1 MKKYLLTALAVLAV
15 AGFTCAQDISQARK
29 AYASALYQQAADQ
42 FAPFTKSKDENI
54 SWEARLKTVLAYNYL
69 GQFDNALKTIFSYP
83 AAKDTLWNA
92 RALYIKASLLNYN
105 NSIYESPDLEETQTD
120 PTAFTYEQKEAEV
133 KKAYSNLWDMRK
145 DLVNFPSK
153 QSADY
158 LKINYSNLNPVLQPS
173 LFDFFVN
180 NWQNDNTVSKE
191 KILEEAY
198 SLGGKDRDYIREV
211 WHTERLLMFT
221 DYQDKKNNLLLAGC
235 LDYASGLAEK
245 CSPSKEMKPYLF
257 TAKEIMGKAKA
268 AMESAQIYLSAR
280 EYEKA
285 ANAADYCLKL
295 PLNYFSQSCK
305 DIKNNL
311 ERPMLSWE
319 GSGYNITDVP
329 SGEDVPLKVVSAN
342 VKNFYIHIFPLNA
355 EEFSYPCNNY
365 ARRGKAALTS
375 SVCWRNYQDNI
386 ERKLEK
392 AKPSRTL
399 AVNVKYPQKYAPA
412 TTKVTLPYI
421 SDGFYAVGLSYHS
434 RFEYDNSV
442 MLLNFT
448 DLAAFATQFKT
459 ISQDKIKI
467 PLYKKYF
474 NVYTVDAKTGAL
486 RPNIKIFSSLG
497 DTKTDIN
504 AQALISYEGRNLG
517 ENFLSLLAKD
527 YGNNALLPSAFI
539 NYNEEEPY
547 KIIINKDR
555 AIYRPEQEI
564 KLAFTVIEKTPS
576 GYTPYSGK
584 DTLAITIA
592 SPNGKNIAKAD
603 IALDDMGSA
612 DYSFKIPKGT
622 LMGRVLVN
630 ARFKK
635 VSDISFIS
643 LEEYKRPEFEVSLD
657 KNLDAVTY
665 GKPFTVTGK
674 AKYYYGSP
682 VANAKVTYSINKEYF
697 IPWFCWYFPVRQNR
711 QQSIEGKAITDK
723 DGTFKITFTPQ
734 EDEDN
739 KTARYSLPQRYN
751 ITAFVTDAGGRAIQ
765 DSQRYTVSSQ
775 EKFFAIKNDKGFFRQ
790 DKEGY
795 LTVQMVNADEAPLE
809 GSAKAV
815 IYSAEPIESTEDIFR
830 DMDRLPE
837 FKEGKQVKSFSA
849 DFNKEGPS
857 KINIPAL
864 KEGFYIIKFITEGS
878 DGKDNEGKFTFMV
891 VNPKNCKL
899 NLPSVTIAEEKV
911 YYPGQTAAVL
921 IGAAKAKGNKYIE
934 IYKDGILLEQKT
946 LPTSGAAILEIPVK
960 KSYEGGI
967 SLNWFAAY
975 AMEGFKGSASLEV
988 PYKNA
993 SLDLK
998 ILGAKDN
1005 LPAAKVNWTLEAKD
1019 ALGKPVN
1026 ARAVITA
1033 YDSSLDYYQKHTL
1046 SFPSVYSN
1054 KDKYMPQAESSL
1066 KNNNNYY
1073 AREMVYDAVEMGGG
1087 FGAIRSSGIRSSV
1100 ARSSGMMNK
1109 STLAAAPQ
1117 ALAMEADKEAA
1128 FPASAGN
1135 GEEPQVTVR
1144 ENFAETAVWLPRV
1157 NITDGVAPIAFTF
1170 PQRFTQWT
1178 MLAAAFTKDLKT
1190 GQTSFTATTKQDLMV
1205 RLETPRFLR
1214 EGDSFEL
1221 KAIITNNSTAVLP
1234 VALELITKLDEDD
1247 AKDLLGIVNNTA
1259 ELRINPGEQSV
1270 VSWPI
1275 RAPQGSGVFNFTLIA
1290 KAAGLSDGEVK
1301 SFPLL
1306 PATQRLSES
1315 KTIAVKDGANTVSLD
1330 NLANP
1335 NTELNAVHLSIEPS
1349 LLMPVL
1355 NAMPLLTYD
1364 SYQTVTGLLNSYLPL
1379 AILNGLYNKYPDFKT
1394 AADALP
1400 ARKTSLPAW
1409 DANQEMLLT
1418 ELSSSPWYTLSKG
1431 YQQEAKTI
1439 NLFDPALVQKQQ
1451 SKVLAKLKDYQNEDG
1466 GFAWIKG
1473 GKSSLYITLYSL
1485 DIMAQARD
1493 FGAQIPEA
1501 MVKKALAYAISNT
1514 NINVVSPSYD
1524 NLTYSLYAAY
1534 VLTSFPESWY
1544 TFDVKKL
1551 VNTAD
1556 EFGSYMTPMGKAYA
1570 AVVCKRVGYDDRAM
1584 LYIDRLF
1591 DSVKTSPVTGMYWAQ
1606 EERSWQWYNDTITQ
1620 HVMAIKALNIINPQ
1634 DARIKELVK
1643 WLMLNRKTDQWS
1655 NSEETAKAVYTL
1667 LDVMDKNAA
1676 LSQTKTFNIKW
1687 NGEESILEVKPY
1699 DSFNPNFTF
1708 SRYEGKAKQEGL
1720 NAVITKTVNTKGSK
1734 QKTSLDDFASLTA
1747 VFTSLS
1753 APKQS
1758 PEGMLNI
1765 RKQLF
1770 LVKDKKAIALGEN
1783 AQINVGDEIQVRLTI
1798 SCKNPFSFVNI
1809 ADPKPAAFEADTL
1822 LSGWQYDLLARYE
1835 EVRDNATNFFM
1846 DWLPNGTY
1854 ELKYTLRPTTPGT
1867 YSVGAAVMQSMF
1879 APQFTAHSQGFFIT
1893 VK

>member
-1 MKKYLLTALAVLAV
+1 MRKYLLTALAVLAV

-29 AYASALYQQAADQ
+29 DYSSRLYNKAAQ
-42 FAPFTKSKDENI
+42 GFAPFVNSKDDNI
-54 SWEARLKTVLAYNYL
+54 RWEARLKTVLAYNYL

-83 AAKDTLWNA
+83 QAKDALWNS
-92 RALYIKASLLNYN
+92 RYLYIKASLLSYN
-105 NSIYESPDLEETQTD
+105 SYIYQNPDLEETQTD
-120 PTAFTYEQKEAEV
+120 PTAFTYEQKEAEA
-133 KKAYSNLWDMRK
+133 KKAYEQLWDIRK
-145 DLVNFPSK
+145 DLVNFPSNE
-153 QSADY
+153 SADY
-158 LKINYSNLNPVLQPS
+158 LKINYANVNNVLMPS
-173 LFDFFVN
+173 MFDFLVSY
-180 NWQNDNTVSKE
+180 WQNNNTQPKE

-198 SLGGKDRDYIREV
+198 SLSGKNRDYVREI
-211 WHTERLLMFT
+211 WHVERLLLF
-221 DYQDKKNNLLLAGC
+221 NNYEDNKSSLILAGC
-235 LDYASGLAEK
+235 LDYASGRTESCK
-245 CSPSKEMKPYLF
+245 PSKEMKPYLF

-268 AMESAQIYLSAR
+268 SMESAQIYLHAK
-280 EYEKA
+280 EYEQA
-285 ANAADYCLKL
+285 AAAADYCLKL

-305 DIKNNL
+305 NIKNDL
-311 ERPMLSWE
+311 ERPSLNWAEQPSF
-319 GSGYNITDVP
+319 NVP
-329 SGEDVPLKVVSAN
+329 AGENVPLQINSSNIKS
-342 VKNFYIHIFPLNA
+342 FYIHIFPLSA
-355 EEFSYPCNNY
+355 EDFSYSCSNTNRKYKNAVKP
-365 ARRGKAALTS
+365 LQ
-375 SVCWRNYQDNI
+375 CWDSAPRDI
-386 ERKLEK
+386 SKTLSKL
-392 AKPSRTL
+392 KPSRTL
-399 AVNVKYPQKYAPA
+399 AVSVKYPQKYAPV
-412 TTKVTLPYI
+412 TTKVNMPYI
-421 SDGFYAVGLSYHS
+421 SDGFYAVTLSY
-434 RFEYDNSV
+434 NSV
-442 MLLNFT
+442 YNNSDDIIFLNFT

-459 ISQDKIKI
+459 ISKDKIKI

-486 RPNIKIFSSLG
+486 RPNIKIFSNLG
-497 DTKTDIN
+497 ETKTDIN
-504 AQALISYEGRNLG
+504 GQALISPIDNTYISRS
-517 ENFLSLLAKD
+517 LSLLAKD
-527 YGNNALLPSAFI
+527 FGNNALLSNVYMSDYEEDQYKIFI
-539 NYNEEEPY
+539 NT
-547 KIIINKDR
+547 DR
-555 AIYRPEQEI
+555 AIYRPDQEV
-564 KLAFTVIEKTPS
+564 KLALTVVEKTAS

-584 DTLAITIA
+584 DTIALTIA
-592 SPNGKNIAKAD
+592 SPNGKNIAKTN
-603 IALDDMGSA
+603 ITLDDMGSG
-612 DYSFKIPKGT
+612 DYSVKIPKDIMLGIIYAKAKFKNT
-622 LMGRVLVN
+622 QDTASIRV
-630 ARFKK
+630 
-635 VSDISFIS
+635 
-643 LEEYKRPEFEVSLD
+643 EEYKRPEFEVVLD
-657 KNLDAVTY
+657 KNLEAVSY

-682 VANAKVTYSINKEYF
+682 VPNAKVTYSINKEYF

-711 QQSIEGKAITDK
+711 QQNIEGKTVTDK
-723 DGTFKITFTPQ
+723 DGSFKIIFTPQ
-734 EDEDN
+734 EDEEN
-739 KTARYSLPQRYN
+739 KTARYPLPQRYN
-751 ITAFVTDAGGRAIQ
+751 VTAFVTDAGGRAIK
-765 DSQRYTVSSQ
+765 DSQRYTLSRQ
-775 EKFFAIKNDKGFFRQ
+775 EKFFAIKSDKGFFRQ
-790 DKEGY
+790 DTEGY
-795 LTVQMVNADEAPLE
+795 LTVQMMNADEAPLE

-815 IYSAEPIESTEDIFR
+815 IYAAEPKEKQEKSIFR
-830 DMDRLPE
+830 NMDQLPE
-837 FKEGKQVKSFSA
+837 FKEGKQVKSFNA

-857 KINIPAL
+857 KITIPAL

-891 VNPKNCKL
+891 VNPKKCKL
-899 NLPSVTIAEEKV
+899 DLPSVTIAEEKV
-911 YYPGQTAAVL
+911 YYPGQTAAIL
-921 IGAAKAKGNKYIE
+921 IGAAKAKGNKYVE
-934 IYKDGILLEQKT
+934 IYKDGMLLEQKT
-946 LPTSGAAILEIPVK
+946 VSASGAAILEIPVK
-960 KSYEGGI
+960 KSYEGGF

-975 AMEGFKGSASLEV
+975 AMEGFDGSSAIEV
-988 PYKNA
+988 PYKNS
-993 SLDLK
+993 SLNLK

-1005 LPAAKVNWTLEAKD
+1005 LPGAKVNWTLEAKD

-1026 ARAVITA
+1026 ARAIITA
-1033 YDSSLDYYQKHTL
+1033 YDSSLDYYQKH
-1046 SFPSVYSN
+1046 SFSLPQVYSS
-1054 KDKYMPQAESSL
+1054 KDKYQPQAESSL
-1066 KNNNNYY
+1066 NNNRFYY
-1073 AREMVYDAVEMGGG
+1073 SKEIMFDSVGLSGG
-1087 FGAIRSSGIRSSV
+1087 FGA
-1100 ARSSGMMNK
+1100 ARSMGMMNK
-1109 STLAAAPQ
+1109 ATLAAAPQ
-1117 ALAMEADKEAA
+1117 ALEMEADSEAA
-1128 FPASAGN
+1128 APADKA
-1135 GEEPQVTVR
+1135 EEQLTVR
-1144 ENFAETAVWLPRV
+1144 ENFAETALWMPRV
-1157 NITDGVAPIAFTF
+1157 DINDGVAPIAFTF

-1190 GQTSFTATTKQDLMV
+1190 GQNSFTATTKQDLMV

-1234 VALELITKLDEDD
+1234 VALELITKLDEED
-1247 AKDLLGIVNNTA
+1247 AKDLLGILSTTA

-1275 RAPQGSGVFNFTLIA
+1275 RAPQGSGVFNFTVVA

-1349 LLMPVL
+1349 LIMPVL

-1409 DANQEMLLT
+1409 DTNQEMLMT

-1431 YQQEAKTI
+1431 YQDKAKTI

-1451 SKVLAKLKDYQNEDG
+1451 RKVIAKLKDYQNEDG

-1493 FGAQIPEA
+1493 FGAEIPEA
-1501 MVKKALAYAISNT
+1501 MVKKALAYAISNS
-1514 NINVVSPSYD
+1514 NINVVSPSYE
-1524 NLTYSLYAAY
+1524 NITYSLYTAY
-1534 VLTSFPESWY
+1534 VLTSFPDSWY

-1556 EFGSYMTPMGKAYA
+1556 EFGSYMTPIGKAYA

-1591 DSVKTSPVTGMYWAQ
+1591 DAVKTSPITGMYWAQ
-1606 EERSWQWYNDTITQ
+1606 EERSWQWYNDTVTQ

-1643 WLMLNRKTDQWS
+1643 WLMLNRKTDQWT

-1667 LDVMDKNAA
+1667 LDVMDKTAA

-1720 NAVITKTVNTKGSK
+1720 SAVITKTVSTKGGK

-1770 LVKDKKAIALGEN
+1770 LVKDKKAIALPEG

-1798 SCKNPFSFVNI
+1798 SCKNAFSFVNI
-1809 ADPKPAAFEADTL
+1809 ADPKPAAFEADNL
-1822 LSGWQYDLLARYE
+1822 LSGWQYDLLGRYE

>member
-1 MKKYLLTALAVLAV
+1 MKKYLLTTLAVLAV
-15 AGFTCAQDISQARK
+15 AGFVCAQDISQARK
-29 AYASALYQQAADQ
+29 SYASAMYQQAADQ
-42 FAPFTKSKDENI
+42 FAPFIKSKDENI
-54 SWEARLKTVLAYNYL
+54 SGEARLKTVLAYNYL
-69 GQFDNALKTIFSYP
+69 GQFDNALRTIFSYP
-83 AAKDTLWNA
+83 SAKDALWNA
-92 RALYIKASLLNYN
+92 RALYIKAMLLNYN
-105 NSIYESPDLEETQTD
+105 RYIYQSPDLEETQTD
-120 PTAFTYEQKEAEV
+120 PARFTAEQKEAEA
-133 KKAYSNLWDMRK
+133 KKAYGALWDMRK
-145 DLVNFPSK
+145 DLINFPSK
-153 QSADY
+153 QSAEY
-158 LKINYSNLNPVLQPS
+158 LKINYAALNPVLTPS
-173 LFDFFVN
+173 VFDFLVS
-180 NWQNDNTVSKE
+180 NWQENEIQPKA

-198 SLGGKDRDYIREV
+198 SLGGKDRDYVREIWRV
-211 WHTERLLMFT
+211 ERLLMF
-221 DYQDKKNNLLLAGC
+221 KNNEDPAKDLPLASC
-235 LDYASGLAEK
+235 LDYAAGRAEK
-245 CSPSKEMKPYLF
+245 CNPSKEIKPYIF

-268 AMESAQIYLSAR
+268 SMESAQIYLNAK
-280 EYEKA
+280 EYEQA
-285 ANAADYCLKL
+285 AAAADYCLKL

-305 DIKNNL
+305 EIKNNL
-311 ERPMLSWE
+311 EAPTLYWE
-319 GSGYNITDVP
+319 NSGYNIFNVP
-329 SGEDVPLKVVSAN
+329 SGEAVPLKVVSSN

-355 EEFSYPCNNY
+355 EDFSYPCNNY
-365 ARRGKAALTS
+365 GRRNKSALKS

-386 ERKLEK
+386 EKKLEK

-412 TTKVTLPYI
+412 TTKVALPYI
-421 SDGFYAVGLSYHS
+421 SDGFYAVALSYKNRLEPNDPVIS
-434 RFEYDNSV
+434 
-442 MLLNFT
+442 LNFT

-459 ISQDKIKI
+459 ISKDKIKI
-467 PLYKKYF
+467 PLYKNYF
-474 NVYTVDAKTGAL
+474 NVYTVDAKTGSL
-486 RPNIKIFSSLG
+486 RPNIKIISNLG

-504 AQALISYEGRNLG
+504 GQALISYEGRSMG
-517 ENFLSLLAKD
+517 ERNLSLLAKD
-527 YGNNALLPSAFI
+527 YGNNAVLPSVYI
-539 NYNEEEPY
+539 NDYEEQPY
-547 KIIINKDR
+547 KIVINNDR
-555 AIYRPEQEI
+555 AIYRPEQEV
-564 KLAFTVIEKTPS
+564 KLAFTVIEKTQS
-576 GYTPYSGK
+576 GYTPYAGK
-584 DTLAITIA
+584 DALALTIA
-592 SPNGKNIAKAD
+592 SPNGKNIVKTD

-612 DYSFKIPKGT
+612 DYSFKIPKDIMLGS
-622 LMGRVLVN
+622 VFVN
-630 ARFKK
+630 AKFKK
-635 VSDISFIS
+635 AYQTSYIAV
-643 LEEYKRPEFEVSLD
+643 EEYKRPEFEVSLD
-657 KNLDAVTY
+657 KNLEAVTY
-665 GKPFTVTGK
+665 GQPFTVTGK

-682 VANAKVTYSINKEYF
+682 VPNAKVTYSISKEYF
-697 IPWFCWYFPVRQNR
+697 IPWFCWYFPFRSNR
-711 QQSIEGKAITDK
+711 QQNIEGKTVTDK
-723 DGTFKITFTPQ
+723 DGVFKIIFTPK

-739 KTARYSLPQRYN
+739 KTARYPLPQRYN
-751 ITAFVTDAGGRAIQ
+751 ITAFVVDAGGRAIQ
-765 DSQRYTVSSQ
+765 DSQRYTVSRQ
-775 EKFFAIKNDKGFFRQ
+775 QKFFAIKSDKGFFRQ

-809 GSAKAV
+809 GPAKAA
-815 IYSAEPIESTEDIFR
+815 IYSAEPKDAQEQSIFR
-830 DMDRLPE
+830 NMDQLPE
-837 FKEGKQVKSFSA
+837 FKEGKQVKSFNV

-857 KINIPAL
+857 KVTLPAL
-864 KEGFYIIKFITEGS
+864 KEGFYIIKFTTDGA
-878 DGKDNEGKFTFMV
+878 DGKTDEGKFTFMV

-899 NLPSVTIAEEKV
+899 DLPSVSIAEEKV
-911 YYPGQTAAVL
+911 YYPGQTAAIL
-921 IGAAKAKGNKYIE
+921 LGAAKAKGNKYVE

-946 LPTSGAAILEIPVK
+946 IAASGAAILEIPVK

-967 SLNWFAAY
+967 SVNWFAAY
-975 AMEGFKGSASLEV
+975 AMEGFQGSASLEI

-998 ILGAKDN
+998 ILGSKDN

-1026 ARAVITA
+1026 ARAIITT
-1033 YDSSLDYYQKHTL
+1033 YDSSLDYYKKHSL

-1066 KNNNNYY
+1066 SNNNYY
-1073 AREMVYDAVEMGGG
+1073 PRAVMYDSVAMEGG
-1087 FGAIRSSGIRSSV
+1087 FGG
-1100 ARSSGMMNK
+1100 ARSTGMLNK
-1109 STLAAAPQ
+1109 AVLAAAPQ
-1117 ALAMEADKEAA
+1117 ALTMEADSEAA
-1128 FPASAGN
+1128 APADKA
-1135 GEEPQVTVR
+1135 EETQPAVR
-1144 ENFAETAVWLPRV
+1144 ENFAETALWLPSV
-1157 NITDGVAPIAFTF
+1157 NITDGVAPVTFTF

-1190 GQTSFTATTKQDLMV
+1190 GQTSFNATTKQDLMV

-1221 KAIITNNSTAVLP
+1221 KAVITNNSTVALP
-1234 VALELITKLDEDD
+1234 VALELITKLDEED
-1247 AKDLLGIVNNTA
+1247 AKDLLGILNTTA
-1259 ELRINPGEQSV
+1259 EIRVNPGEQSV

-1290 KAAGLSDGEVK
+1290 KAAGLSDGEAK

-1315 KTIAVKDGANTVSLD
+1315 KTISVKDGVNTVSLD

-1349 LLMPVL
+1349 LIMPVL

-1364 SYQTVTGLLNSYLPL
+1364 SYNTVTGLLNSYLPL
-1379 AILNGLYNKYPDFKT
+1379 AILNGLYNKYPDFKA

-1400 ARKTSLPAW
+1400 VRKTSLPAW
-1409 DANQEMLLT
+1409 DTNQEMLMT
-1418 ELSSSPWYTLSKG
+1418 ELSASPWYTLSKG

-1439 NLFDPALVQKQQ
+1439 NLFDPALVQKQRTR
-1451 SKVLAKLKDYQNEDG
+1451 VIEKLKDYQNEDG
-1466 GFAWIKG
+1466 GFTWVKG
-1473 GKSSLYITLYSL
+1473 GKSSLYITLYAL

-1501 MVKKALAYAISNT
+1501 AVKKALVYAISNS
-1514 NINVVSPSYD
+1514 NVNVVAPSYE
-1524 NLTYSLYAAY
+1524 NITYSLYTAY

-1556 EFGSYMTPMGKAYA
+1556 EFASYMTPLGKAYA

-1591 DSVKTSPVTGMYWAQ
+1591 DAAKTSPVTGMYWAP
-1606 EERSWQWYNDTITQ
+1606 EERSWQWYNDTVTQ

-1634 DARIKELVK
+1634 DARVKELVK

-1667 LDVMDKNAA
+1667 LDVMDKSAA
-1676 LSQTKTFNIKW
+1676 LTQTKTFNIKW
-1687 NGEESILEVKPY
+1687 NGEENILEVKPY
-1699 DSFNPNFTF
+1699 DTFNPNFTF
-1708 SRYEGKAKQEGL
+1708 SRYESNAKQEGL
-1720 NAVITKTVNTKGSK
+1720 TAVITKTADTKGGK
-1734 QKTSLDDFASLTA
+1734 QKTSLGDFASLTA
-1747 VFTSLS
+1747 VFTSLA
-1753 APKQS
+1753 APSQS

-1765 RKQLF
+1765 SKQLF
-1770 LVKDKKAIALGEN
+1770 LVKNKKAIALPAG

-1798 SCKNPFSFVNI
+1798 RCKNPFSFVNI

-1822 LSGWQYDLLARYE
+1822 LSGWQYDLLGRYE